1 MRKLVVFMITLCV
14 AAAAA
19 QAHVWGEIQT
29 DYDLFT
35 EAKILIFDKKW
46 KQAQR
51 KLDELLENH
60 SDSRYYA
67 LALFYKGKCLDEQ
80 KGTEEDA
87 LAVFKRFLRQS
98 DAGDHLKEE
107 AENSIVDLAIE
118 LYQNGKRS
126 YLVEAEKRLRSS
138 SRAIRYYA
146 AIQLSF
152 VDDPGATE
160 RALGV
165 LQEILD
171 ESRDDELRD
180 RAKLAI
186 LRIDPDAF
194 EEFGEEPAV
203 SGASVLCIRIL
214 KDGLRRPTFK
224 LNIPWALADL
234 AFSAISEEDKARIR
248 REGYDIDRII
258 RQLLNARGEILEIYD
273 KEEGVTIQIWIKS
286 PF

>member
-1 MRKLVVFMITLCV
+1 MRKLTIFLLTLCV

-19 QAHVWGEIQT
+19 QAYMWEIQA

-46 KQAQR
+46 KQAQK
-51 KLDELLENH
+51 KLDDLLENH

-67 LALFYKGKCLDEQ
+67 QALFYKGKCLEEQ
-80 KGTEEDA
+80 KGKESDA
-87 LAVFKRFLRQS
+87 LSVFKRFLRQS
-98 DAGDHLKEE
+98 DASDHLKEE

-152 VDDPGATE
+152 VEDPGATE
-160 RALGV
+160 RALSV
-165 LQEILD
+165 LQEILE

-186 LRIDPDAF
+186 LRIDPEAF
-194 EEFGEEPAV
+194 EEYAEEPGV
-203 SGASVLCIRIL
+203 RGASVLCIRIL
-214 KDGLRRPTFK
+214 KDGLKRPTFK

-234 AFSAISEEDKARIR
+234 AFSAISDEDKALIR

-273 KEEGVTIQIWIKS
+273 KDEGVTIQIWIK
-286 PF
+286 